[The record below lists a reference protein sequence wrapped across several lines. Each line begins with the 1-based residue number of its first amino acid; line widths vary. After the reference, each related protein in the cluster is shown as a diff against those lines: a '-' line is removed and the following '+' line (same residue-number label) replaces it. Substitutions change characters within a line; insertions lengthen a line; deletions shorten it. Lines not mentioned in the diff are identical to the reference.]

1 MGNRFPQCRRA
12 LRAGRA
18 VRACVLAWEGGGTPP
33 PRHPAPPRR
42 LPQLCSSMKHP
53 FNAAPEGL
61 GPRAAALSARRG
73 LKLMGKAEQGGGEQ
87 MLFGEHDVLLNACD
101 IHAYEC
107 TLVMA
112 AFEKCK

>member
-1 MGNRFPQCRRA
+1 MP
-12 LRAGRA
+12 
-18 VRACVLAWEGGGTPP
+18 CVLVCWHGKGVAHP
-33 PRHPAPPRR
+33 PRHPALPHR
-42 LPQLCSSMKHP
+42 LPQLCSSMKRP

-61 GPRAAALSARRG
+61 GPRAAALSTHRG

-87 MLFGEHDVLLNACD
+87 MLFAEHDVLLNACD

-112 AFEKCK
+112 AFKKCK